1 MAMGDPIASPDPA
14 RRRTVLGL
22 GAAAAAL
29 AAPAGAQA
37 RYPARPIEFVV
48 AFGAGGT
55 SDIYYRGLCNIL
67 SRLLGQSFV
76 VVNKPG
82 AGSAIGTAYIKRAA
96 PDGHTLGNLTEVMMR
111 EQVLGSDQY
120 DPRSDFTYIG
130 AAATVPFGWAVR
142 ADSPIR
148 TLAEMVEIGRRQP
161 GKIAYGAAGSAK
173 LPSWAM
179 MLLEHRTGAKYL
191 GVPYPSS
198 AAIVVALLSEQIEV
212 ICDAPGALAAAVAGG
227 RVRMLAVSSEQRL
240 PQWPDVPTVRESG
253 IDVVTTLPYG
263 VGGPAKLPAEVVSTI
278 EGALARAAAD
288 PEHAALVNRLNMA
301 PWVRIGKEYDD
312 YMRSQYAAMPDL
324 MRSFGALPAR

>member
-1 MAMGDPIASPDPA
+1 MAMRRSAAAPDGA

-22 GAAAAAL
+22 GAGLAGL
-29 AAPAGAQA
+29 AAPLRAQS
-37 RYPARPIEFVV
+37 RYPARPVEFVV

-67 SRLLGQSFV
+67 SRQLGQSFV

-82 AGSAIGTAYIKRAA
+82 AGSAIGTAYVKRAT
-96 PDGHTLGNLTEVMMR
+96 PDGYTLGNMTEVMMR
-111 EQVLGSDQY
+111 EQLLGSDQY
-120 DPRSDFTYIG
+120 DPRTDFTYIG

-148 TLAEMVEIGRRQP
+148 SLAEMVETGRRQP
-161 GKIAYGAAGSAK
+161 GKISYGAAGSAR

-179 MLLEHRTGAKYL
+179 MLLEHRTGAKFL
-191 GVPYPSS
+191 GVPYPGS
-198 AAIVVALLSEQIEV
+198 AAIVVGLLSEQIDV

-227 RVRMLAVSSEQRL
+227 KARMLAVSSDQRL
-240 PQWPDVPTVRESG
+240 PQWPDVPTVREAG
-253 IDVVTTLPYG
+253 FDVVTTLPYG
-263 VGGPAKLPAEVVSTI
+263 VGGPAKLPADVVSTI

-288 PEHAALVNRLNMA
+288 PEHTALVNRLNMA
-301 PWVRIGKEYDD
+301 PWVRIGKDYDD
-312 YMRSQYAAMPDL
+312 YMRNQYAAMPEL